1 MSKIEDLKRTEPA
14 LFAKL
19 LAFSVKEHN
28 EENILFLFAKG
39 NMDGIFNTYIDEKG
53 DRAIN
58 IDGTLRGKLIAAYNA
73 KDEIEFN
80 KQLKVAKTVVEGNC
94 SQILTRFQA
103 TTEYK
108 FEIARKDAEKN
119 AAKAMKVLGIS
130 AKGKDLLLD
139 AIAFNKIGK
148 ASDASKKLAALAK
161 LEKLA
166 AKEAALLKNLKDA
179 GLL

>member
-1 MSKIEDLKRTEPA
+1 MSKVEDLKRSEPA

-19 LAFSVKEHN
+19 LAFSTKEHT
-28 EENILFLFAKG
+28 EENILFLVGKG
-39 NMDGIFNTYIDEKG
+39 NMDGIFNTYIKPGSSKE
-53 DRAIN
+53 IN
-58 IDGTLRGKLIAAYNA
+58 IDGKLRDKLVAAHAA
-73 KDEIEFN
+73 KDETEFN
-80 KQLKVAKTVVEGNC
+80 KQLKAAKDVVAGLSE
-94 SQILTRFQA
+94 QILTRFKA
-103 TTEYK
+103 STEYK

-161 LEKLA
+161 LEKLV
-166 AKEAALLKNLKDA
+166 AKEAALLKSLKDA
-179 GLL
+179 GLA